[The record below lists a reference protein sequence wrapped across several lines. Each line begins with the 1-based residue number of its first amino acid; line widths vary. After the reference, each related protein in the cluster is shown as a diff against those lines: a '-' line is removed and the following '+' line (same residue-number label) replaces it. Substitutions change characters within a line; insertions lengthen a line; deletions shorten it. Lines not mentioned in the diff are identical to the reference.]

1 MGTRTEV
8 DVITG
13 ESRQINTTAYMV
25 SGAIVL
31 IDDGAPVPPGAVLAS
46 TLPMPEVV
54 DEPPRLTEAQATKL
68 IAFLKAN
75 PDILAAAQ
83 L

>member
-1 MGTRTEV
+1 MPVRTEY
-8 DVITG
+8 DLESG
-13 ESRQINTTAYMV
+13 ESRQIDTTAYMV
-25 SGAIVL
+25 DGAIVL
-31 IDDGAPVPPGAVLAS
+31 IDEGQPVPAGAALAS

-54 DEPPRLTEAQATKL
+54 NAPPQITETQAAKL

-75 PDILAAAQ
+75 PDIVAAAQ